1 MKLFQVDAFTKTKFK
16 GNPAG
21 VCIVDQPLGDAQM
34 QAIAA
39 EMNLAETAFV
49 QLAEPVNKLRWFTP
63 TVEVELCGHAT
74 LSTAHILYE
83 RDYVEK
89 ENPIRFQTASGVL
102 TTSFENGVISMDFPA
117 IPAEDISVP
126 EIFREI
132 FASNIIAAAEVAKDF
147 VLEFESEQAVRQ
159 AAPQMDLLKKH
170 SRKGVIITASSSG
183 DPYDFV
189 SRYFAHH
196 VGIDEDP
203 VTGYAHCVLTPFW
216 HKRLHKEHFKAY
228 QASRRGGALELQL
241 KGERVVLKGFAVTV
255 FATDIEV

>member
-1 MKLFQVDAFTKTKFK
+1 MKLFQVDAFTQTKFK

-21 VCIVDQPLGDAQM
+21 VCIVDQPLSDEQM

-49 QLAEPVNKLRWFTP
+49 QLDKNMHHLRWFTP

-74 LSTAHILYE
+74 LSTAHVLYE
-83 RDYVEK
+83 QGYHDK
-89 ENPIRFQTASGVL
+89 EQPIHFQTASGVL
-102 TTSFENGVISMDFPA
+102 ITSLENGVISMDFPA
-117 IPAEDISVP
+117 IPSKDVPVP
-126 EIFREI
+126 EIFTEI
-132 FASNIIAAAEVAKDF
+132 FDSKIISAVEVPKDF

-159 AAPQMDLLKKH
+159 AAPQMDLLKKNFQ
-170 SRKGVIITASSSG
+170 KGVIITARSSG
-183 DPYDFV
+183 QPYDFV

-216 HKRLHKEHFKAY
+216 HKRLHKEQFKAY
-228 QASRRGGALELQL
+228 QASKRGGELELQL
-241 KGERVVLKGFAVTV
+241 KSDRVILKGHAITV

>member
-1 MKLFQVDAFTKTKFK
+1 MKLFQVDAFTPTKFK

-21 VCIVDQPLGDAQM
+21 VCIVDQPLSDAQM
-34 QAIAA
+34 QTIAA

-49 QLAEPVNKLRWFTP
+49 QLEEPIHQLRWFTP
-63 TVEVELCGHAT
+63 AVEVELCGHAT

-83 RDYVEK
+83 REYLDKEK
-89 ENPIRFQTASGVL
+89 PIRFQTASGVL
-102 TTSFENGVISMDFPA
+102 ITSLENGRITMDFPA
-117 IPAEDISVP
+117 IPAEDIPIPDVFRD
-126 EIFREI
+126 IFEG
-132 FASNIIAAAEVAKDF
+132 NIIAAAEVPKDF
-147 VLEFESEQAVRQ
+147 VLEFENEQEVRQ
-159 AAPQMDLLKKH
+159 AMPQMDLLKKH
-170 SRKGVIITASSSG
+170 FRKGVIITARSSG

-228 QASRRGGALELQL
+228 QASQRGGELELQL
-241 KGERVVLKGFAVTV
+241 KGERVILKGHAITV
-255 FATDIEV
+255 FATDIEI

>member
-1 MKLFQVDAFTKTKFK
+1 MKLFQVDAFTQTKFG

-21 VCIVDQPLGDAQM
+21 VCIVDQPLSDTQM

-49 QLAEPVNKLRWFTP
+49 QLEVPVNKLRWFTP

-83 RDYVEK
+83 QGYLDK
-89 ENPIRFQTASGVL
+89 ESPIRFQTASGIL
-102 TTSFENGVISMDFPA
+102 TTSLENGVISMDFPA
-117 IPAEDISVP
+117 IPSEDVP
-126 EIFREI
+126 VPAIFREI
-132 FASNIIAAAEVAKDF
+132 FGGNIIAAAEVPKDF
-147 VLEFESEQAVRQ
+147 VLQLESEQEVRQ

-170 SRKGVIITASSSG
+170 FRKGMIITARSSG
-183 DPYDFV
+183 SPYDFV
-189 SRYFAHH
+189 SRYFAPHI
-196 VGIDEDP
+196 GIDEDP

-228 QASRRGGALELQL
+228 QASRRGGELALQL
-241 KGERVVLKGFAVTV
+241 KGERVVLKGHAVTV

>member
-1 MKLFQVDAFTKTKFK
+1 MKLFQVDAFTQTKFR

-21 VCIVDQPLGDAQM
+21 VCIVDQSLSDAQM

-49 QLAEPVNKLRWFTP
+49 QLEEPVHTLRWFTP
-63 TVEVELCGHAT
+63 AVEVELCGHAT

-83 RDYVEK
+83 RGYLDKEK
-89 ENPIRFQTASGVL
+89 PIRFQTASGVL
-102 TTSFENGVISMDFPA
+102 TTSLENGVISMDFPA
-117 IPAEDISVP
+117 IPSEDIPVP
-126 EIFREI
+126 AIFREI
-132 FASNIIAAAEVAKDF
+132 FDGNIIAAAEVPKDF
-147 VLEFESEQAVRQ
+147 VLEFESEQEVRQ
-159 AAPQMDLLKKH
+159 AVPQMDLLKKR
-170 SRKGVIITASSSG
+170 SLKGVIITARSSG
-183 DPYDFV
+183 NPYDFI

-216 HKRLHKEHFKAY
+216 QKRLHKEYFKAY
-228 QASRRGGALELQL
+228 QASRRGGELVLQL
-241 KGERVVLKGFAVTV
+241 KGERVILKGHAITV